1 MNEKCV
7 QFLFWTLKCKC
18 INNLQE
24 SKKKGL
30 KPDQVMQNVPLVL
43 EGLGLYSR

>member
-1 MNEKCV
+1 MNETCV
-7 QFLFWTLKCKC
+7 QFIIWDTDEC
-18 INNLQE
+18 IKNFQE